1 MHSGNETMSCSVAR
15 AVDAIGDRWTVL
27 ILREAFWGVRRFESF
42 QANLGIA
49 RNVLSDRLRR
59 LAAHGILERVSLTP
73 GGKRAEYHLTR
84 KGADLFRV
92 LVVLMQWGDRWTHD
106 GEPPVRL
113 IARTNGEPIAEMAVR
128 DSDGRALGLME
139 MRPEPGP
146 GANDATRRRLAAVP
160 GGAGSR
166 YQSDRST

>member
-1 MHSGNETMSCSVAR
+1 MP
-15 AVDAIGDRWTVL
+15 
-27 ILREAFWGVRRFESF
+27 
-42 QANLGIA
+42 
-49 RNVLSDRLRR
+49 
-59 LAAHGILERVSLTP
+59 LTP

-106 GEPPVRL
+106 GEP
-113 IARTNGEPIAEMAVR
+113 IAEMAVR
-128 DSDGRALGLME
+128 DSNGRALGLME

-146 GANDATRRRLAAVP
+146 GANAVTRRRLAAVP
-160 GGAGSR
+160 GGGSR